1 MMNGSKEQDITP
13 VTPEDLLRANDIP
26 DEGSDDE
33 FLRGTT
39 PDVSSSQ
46 CEPDTKQDSSSESEY
61 EDPLGLGGIY
71 AQQYDDDVDGY
82 GYRRMWHAPSGE
94 YYNENVILEQNKILL
109 EDSLGTPHWT
119 WEPVGDTD
127 MVRLTY
133 TPYPL
138 PDPVYVWRAPSG
150 IYYRSGQLEWSNE
163 IPDEDRHDTEW
174 TWEVDVDY
182 NGRER
187 LRHHSSASES
197 KNDIPASQPQPR
209 TTQST
214 QDSTDSESKRD
225 DIPPA
230 QPEPPT
236 TQSTQDSLD
245 IDPADLYLHI
255 SPSPPSSPD
264 AGPSSPKRRRTNAF
278 SPINIRF

>member
-1 MMNGSKEQDITP
+1 MMSGSKEQ
-13 VTPEDLLRANDIP
+13 VTPEDLLEPIP
-26 DEGSDDE
+26 DNDEGSDEE
-33 FLRGTT
+33 FMMGTPRT
-39 PDVSSSQ
+39 SAVPSSQ
-46 CEPDTKQDSSSESEY
+46 CEPDTKQDSEDESED

-71 AQQYDDDVDGY
+71 AQRYDDDIDY

-94 YYNENVILEQNKILL
+94 YYNENVILEQYKIPH
-109 EDSLGTPHWT
+109 EDRLGTPYWT
-119 WEPVGDTD
+119 WEPVEDTD

-133 TPYPL
+133 TSSPIV
-138 PDPVYVWRAPSG
+138 DHVYIWRAPSG
-150 IYYRSGQLEWSNE
+150 MYYRSGQLEWSNE

-174 TWEVDVDY
+174 TWEVDTDY
-182 NGRER
+182 RRRR
-187 LRHHSSASES
+187 LRRHSSASES

-209 TTQST
+209 ATQNT
-214 QDSTDSESKRD
+214 QDSTDSESKN

-236 TQSTQDSLD
+236 TQSTQDSL
-245 IDPADLYLHI
+245 AKDLDLHI

-264 AGPSSPKRRRTNAF
+264 DGPSSPKRRRKKAF